1 MIFSIMFW
9 NCQGALSHDFQ
20 RTFKALV
27 HNYKPMMVA
36 LLKPKISGK
45 KADKFIL
52 RSRFDRSYQIEAVG
66 FSSGIWLLW
75 KEGLHVEIVVNHNSY
90 GLISWITVIYA
101 SPIRIV

>member
-1 MIFSIMFW
+1 MFW